1 VGCMTAPR
9 PAAATVR
16 SPTPLARAI
25 CAGGPSSVLL
35 RAPRLGR
42 AEPLATGIARP
53 KWEVRKQLKLQ
64 AARAGPMF
72 AAG

>member
-1 VGCMTAPR
+1 M
-9 PAAATVR
+9 
-16 SPTPLARAI
+16 
-25 CAGGPSSVLL
+25 LL